1 MKTNLNGIQKGMI
14 TMIDIKGLSKAQVL
28 HALWHASKAQGLLF
42 LGLLGGS
49 FTIEDAQKE
58 IDKQPCLYF
67 DYVAGHVI
75 KCDLSKDEFDE
86 RLFDRD
92 NGDGTA
98 AKAIEN
104 LRKGLISD
112 DANDDLLESL
122 RCIASMEKEGDE

>member
-1 MKTNLNGIQKGMI
+1 MILIETDILKNTDDIYALTRAFFPGEKITITCRQGTPDDMSHPVTKRENSGKGGKLVYKS
-14 TMIDIKGLSKAQVL
+14 DIGAM
-28 HALWHASKAQGLLF
+28 
-42 LGLLGGS
+42 
-49 FTIEDAQKE
+49 
-58 IDKQPCLYF
+58 F
-67 DYVAGHVI
+67 DVEV
-75 KCDLSKDEFDE
+75 CDLSKDEFDE